1 MHVSHGSKIEGKAGQ
16 ARPSDVSREL
26 RMEHWEKGPE
36 FSAEGL
42 SISVLCAQGVVPLL
56 AVSAKA
62 GRFYY
67 AEKVQGVPADVLDA
81 QNIWLMNF
89 LDRAKRKREQQDAF
103 LWKRTTVSAG

>member
-1 MHVSHGSKIEGKAGQ
+1 MQVTQGSKIEGEAGQ

-67 AEKVQGVPADVLDA
+67 AEKVQGVPADVLDT

>member
-1 MHVSHGSKIEGKAGQ
+1 
-16 ARPSDVSREL
+16 
-26 RMEHWEKGPE
+26 MEHWEKGPE

-67 AEKVQGVPADVLDA
+67 AEKVQGVPADVLDT